1 MMYCIYNA
9 IKTPDGTVLWCKHR
23 HDFKTYLDSV
33 STEEYMNDGG
43 ESYVG
48 RSVNSVPYE
57 DLSIWVDTDNPK
69 LTTAV
74 RSAPFWRSYGKNG
87 EFYPDGVYLSLDKME
102 TEHIE
107 AILET
112 QGHIQGSVI
121 EELFK
126 LELNQRKLNV

>member
-1 MMYCIYNA
+1 MYCIYNA

-23 HDFKTYLDSV
+23 HDFKNYFDSV
-33 STEEYMNDGG
+33 SNEVYFNDGG
-43 ESYVG
+43 ESYVR

-57 DLSIWVDTDNPK
+57 DLAVWVDTDNPK

-87 EFYPDGVYLSLDKME
+87 EFLPDGVYLSLDKME

-126 LELNQRKLNV
+126 LELNKRKLNV